1 VGVSWPWWEK
11 ESWRQS
17 IDATANEKVA

>member
-1 VGVSWPWWEK
+1 VGASWPWWEK